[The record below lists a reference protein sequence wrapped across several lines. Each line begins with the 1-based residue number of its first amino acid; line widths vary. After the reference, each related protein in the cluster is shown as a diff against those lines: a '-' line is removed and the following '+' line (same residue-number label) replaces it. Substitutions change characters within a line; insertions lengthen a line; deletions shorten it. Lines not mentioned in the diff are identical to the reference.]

1 MTECTQTC
9 SKVIHIVKTQI
20 DVVNE
25 CLDGK
30 NVANVLKDFGIKYH
44 KCIYDHVLR
53 FEYNEF
59 GAMAL
64 VRDLNEYR
72 QSAKSFKSILVESLF
87 TTLYSLAN
95 VLVVAPENL
104 QEICSGENLASLN
117 KDIIESF
124 VKLRADNKLIKFQIN
139 RANRNV

>member
-9 SKVIHIVKTQI
+9 SKVVHIIKTQI
-20 DVVNE
+20 EIVNE
-25 CLDGK
+25 CFDGK
-30 NVANVLKDFGIKYH
+30 NVSNVLKDFGIKYNR
-44 KCIYDHVLR
+44 CIYDHILK

-72 QSAKSFKSILVESLF
+72 QSAKSFKSNIVETLF

-95 VLVVAPENL
+95 ILVVAPENL
-104 QEICSGENLASLN
+104 PEICCGENLAALN

-139 RANRNV
+139 RLNRNA